1 MSDLPWLP
9 LAGGALAGLAVA
21 LLIVLFVQLRR
32 RATGRDVVAA
42 ARAEAATLARTS
54 KADADQLLRSAQAD
68 SDRLTADARRAA
80 DSARTDAILAGK
92 METLA
97 LREELDKETQSRRE
111 EWARQDRRA
120 EERERAYDRRQEQ
133 LTALEGAIQ
142 TRDASITA
150 REQAL
155 AAREKEIDA
164 LKAEQARRLEQIAG
178 LTAEEARRELLQ
190 RAEEAARS
198 EAAALARD
206 IKEQAKKG
214 AEREAQRIVSIAIQR
229 IAPEQTAATT
239 VAAVTLPSDEM
250 KGRII
255 GREGRNIRAFE
266 LATGVDVI
274 IDDTP
279 DTVVISCFDPIR
291 REVGRRALEAL
302 IADGRIQPGRIEDV
316 VVKVRAELDTQLVE
330 LGERAAFDTGI
341 SGLHPELIKLV
352 GRMRYRT
359 SYGQNILEHSK
370 EVAWLAGIMAAE
382 LGVDVKLAKRG
393 AFLHDIGK
401 VLTHDSEGTH
411 VELGVEVARRY
422 GESAAVINCI
432 HAHHDDVPHES
443 TESVL
448 VQAADGISGSRPGAR
463 REAFES
469 YVKRLTKLEEIANA
483 FRGVEKTA
491 VIQAGREIRVIVTP
505 DQVND
510 AQAAELSEQ
519 IARKIENELQYPGQ
533 IRVVVI
539 RETRS
544 VEVAR

>member
-9 LAGGALAGLAVA
+9 LLGGALAGLTVA
-21 LLIVLFVQLRR
+21 LLIVMIVQLRR
-32 RATGRDVVAA
+32 RATGRDVVAS
-42 ARAEAATLARTS
+42 ARTEAATLARSS
-54 KADADQLLRSAQAD
+54 KVDADQLLRSAQAD
-68 SDRLTADARRAA
+68 ADRVTADARRVAE
-80 DSARTDAILAGK
+80 SAKTDAILAGK

-97 LREELDKETQSRRE
+97 LREELDKEVQGRRE

-120 EERERAYDRRQEQ
+120 EERERAHDRRQEQ
-133 LTALEGAIQ
+133 LSALENAIQ
-142 TRDASITA
+142 TRDASLTA
-150 REQAL
+150 REQAVV
-155 AAREKEIDA
+155 AREQEADA
-164 LKAEQARRLEQIAG
+164 LKAEHSARLEQIAG
-178 LTAEEARRELLQ
+178 LTADEARREVLRQ
-190 RAEEAARS
+190 AEETARS
-198 EAAALARD
+198 DAAALVRD
-206 IKEQAKKG
+206 IKEQAKKS

-229 IAPEQTAATT
+229 IAPDHTSTST

-266 LATGVDVI
+266 MATGVDVI

-302 IADGRIQPGRIEDV
+302 IADGRIQPGRIEDIV
-316 VVKVRAELDTQLVE
+316 TKVRAELDTQLVE

-341 SGLHPELIKLV
+341 SGLHPEMIKLV

-393 AFLHDIGK
+393 AFLHDVGK

-463 REAFES
+463 REAFEN

-510 AQAAELSEQ
+510 AQAAELSDQ